1 MGPKKGKD
9 KKGGGDAGG
18 GELDD
23 KAIAK
28 MWELT
33 SQSLQLQL
41 GEYLPFLKACSHFTS
56 KFTSHS
62 LSRILHMYS

>member
-41 GEYLPFLKACSHFTS
+41 GK
-56 KFTSHS
+56 
-62 LSRILHMYS
+62 

>member
-1 MGPKKGKD
+1 MEEQRGGLFSSKKGKD
-9 KKGGGDAGG
+9 KKGGGDAAG

-23 KAIAK
+23 KAVAK

-41 GEYLPFLKACSHFTS
+41 GEYITLLTLVSSMITNN
-56 KFTSHS
+56 
-62 LSRILHMYS
+62 